1 MSEPDHIENEIREIV
16 IMMHDNRY
24 DGYMREG
31 LRKRLERIR
40 DLINRELSK

>member
-16 IMMHDNRY
+16 IMMRDQRF

>member
-1 MSEPDHIENEIREIV
+1 MDKVDYFENEIREI
-16 IMMHDNRY
+16 IMLMNDHRY

-40 DLINRELSK
+40 DLINKELAK